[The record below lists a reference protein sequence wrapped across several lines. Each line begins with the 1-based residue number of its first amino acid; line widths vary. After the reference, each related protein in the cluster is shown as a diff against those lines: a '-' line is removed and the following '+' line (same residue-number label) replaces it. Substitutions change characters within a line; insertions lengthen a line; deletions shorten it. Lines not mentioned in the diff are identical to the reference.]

1 MREECDTMARKT
13 VMFYLVKMSRASGWL
28 LLVLMILYLLTG
40 YALCGKFG
48 AERLFSVQVSNHL
61 HATLDGPLVVL
72 VVIHAGVSGYLAC
85 RRWGWFKGR
94 TRC

>member
-1 MREECDTMARKT
+1 MARKT
-13 VMFYLVKMSRASGWL
+13 VMFYLVRVSRASGWL
-28 LLVLMILYLLTG
+28 LLVVMVLYLLTG

-48 AERLFSVQVSNHL
+48 AERLLSVQVSQHL

-72 VVIHAGVSGYLAC
+72 VVAHAGVSAYLAF
-85 RRWGWFKGR
+85 RRWGWLRGR